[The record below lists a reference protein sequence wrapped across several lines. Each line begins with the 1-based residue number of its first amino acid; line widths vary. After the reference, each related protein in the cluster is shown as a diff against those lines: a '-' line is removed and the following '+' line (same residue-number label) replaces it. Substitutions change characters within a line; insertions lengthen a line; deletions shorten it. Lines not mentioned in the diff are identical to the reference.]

1 MRENIVLVSLKL
13 SNRLFTFLFASNI
26 RASVAYLPT
35 LLRARA
41 AYVPTCLHAN
51 LSEACQV
58 LIFTCQRTNKRA
70 NVPYGVP
77 AFELG
82 VSMSQLGLSVFQ
94 LVGPACQKACQCF
107 KHSFFEMLLEISIL
121 YYHKKCYIILDIIVI
136 HIKHMM
142 HRA

>member
-1 MRENIVLVSLKL
+1 MLVSLKL

-77 AFELG
+77 AFQLG
-82 VSMSQLGLSVFQ
+82 VSVFQ
-94 LVGPACQKACQCF
+94 LIAPACQKACQCF
-107 KHSFFEMLLEISIL
+107 KHSSFEMILEISIL
-121 YYHKKCYIILDIIVI
+121 YCHKKCYIILDIVVM
-136 HIKHMM
+136 HIKHVM